1 MCSKLLHAVIC
12 AIGLAA
18 LMGNPTTV
26 SACGLRFRHAG
37 RSYYVYTEY
46 SPVGYWSF
54 SQPVVAVESQP
65 TIAYSEGPKNGVA
78 PAAVSTTQTPRSTV
92 TVPVQPTERRV
103 LPLSAMGTDRFPSP
117 IAMAR

>member
-1 MCSKLLHAVIC
+1 MCSKILRAVIGG
-12 AIGLAA
+12 IGLALLLA
-18 LMGNPTTV
+18 GPTTV
-26 SACGLRFRHAG
+26 RACPLRFRHAG
-37 RSYYVYTEY
+37 WSYYVYTEY

-54 SQPVVAVESQP
+54 SQPVGAVESQP
-65 TIAYSEGPKNGVA
+65 AIAYSEGPKKGVA

-92 TVPVQPTERRV
+92 TVPVQPTEPRV